1 MRYPLT
7 ISTTALVYGGVGTI
21 ISMKLE
27 MRDIIR
33 KSLESDV
40 RGS

>member
-21 ISMKLE
+21 TSMKQE
-27 MRDIIR
+27 MRHNIR